1 MEYGDLMRIK
11 TTNPTTE
18 QILHHYNCLD
28 EQETYKKIEDGQKEF
43 QLWKSTTFRHR
54 QKLMLR
60 LAQILKEKKDELA
73 ILMAHEMGKPIAAG
87 VAEIDKCAWV
97 CEHYAEHAEEY
108 LAPRII
114 QTEMKKATV
123 CQLPLGLVFAI
134 MPWNFPFW
142 QVFRFAAPTI
152 MAGNA
157 ALLKHAPISS
167 GTGNR
172 IEELFLEAGFPK
184 HLFQHVI
191 IDNDV
196 AAQVIAHP
204 HVVAVTLT
212 GSERAG
218 MAVASQ
224 AGKFLK
230 KSMLE
235 LGGAD
240 PYVVLEDADL
250 DLAARCI
257 VNSRLNNSG
266 QVCIAAKRIIVLSEV
281 EKELTQKV
289 MFYMEQFKM
298 GDPLDPKTNLGPLAR
313 ADLRETV
320 QKQVEKS
327 LKQGAKLLLG
337 GIIPNGQGF
346 FYPPTL
352 LTQVMPGMPAFDEE
366 IFGPVIAII
375 SVTSEKDAIAYANQ
389 SQYGLGAAVFTRNLE
404 KGEHIATYEI
414 DAGVCFV
421 NALVASDPRLP
432 FGGIKHSGYGRELS
446 KEGILEFVNTK
457 TIAINAT

>member
-1 MEYGDLMRIK
+1 MKIQ
-11 TTNPTTE
+11 TINPATE
-18 QILHHYNCLD
+18 QVIQSYEYLN
-28 EQETYKKIEDGQKEF
+28 ESEASKKIEEGHQAFVK
-43 QLWKSTTFRHR
+43 WKHSSFAKRK
-54 QKLMLR
+54 KLMQN
-60 LAQILKEKKDELA
+60 LAHLLKETKEELSF
-73 ILMAHEMGKPIAAG
+73 LMAKEMGKPITAG
-87 VAEIDKCAWV
+87 KAEIDKCAWV
-97 CEHYAEHAEEY
+97 CEHYAEYAESY
-108 LAPRII
+108 LQSRMI

-123 CQLPLGLVFAI
+123 CHLPLGVVFAI

-157 ALLKHAPISS
+157 AILKHAPISF

-172 IEELFLEAGFPK
+172 IEELFKEAGFPNY
-184 HLFQHVI
+184 LFQHLI
-191 IDNDV
+191 IDNEG

-204 HVVAVTLT
+204 RVVAVTLT

-218 MAVASQ
+218 TAVASQ

-235 LGGAD
+235 LGGSD
-240 PYVVLEDADL
+240 PYLILDDADL
-250 DLAARCI
+250 DLAAQCI

-266 QVCIAAKRIIVLSEV
+266 QVCIAAKRIIVLASV
-281 EKELTQKV
+281 ANQLIDKVKELISS
-289 MFYMEQFKM
+289 FKM
-298 GDPLDPKTNLGPLAR
+298 GNPLDSTTNLGPLAR

-320 QKQVEKS
+320 HKQVEKS

-337 GIIPNGQGF
+337 GIIPSGQGF

-352 LTQVMPGMPAFDEE
+352 LTQVKPGMPAFDEE
-366 IFGPVIAII
+366 LFGPVIAII
-375 SVTSEKDAIAYANQ
+375 NANDEQEAITYANQ
-389 SQYGLGAAVFTRNLE
+389 SQYGLGAAVFTQDLE
-404 KGEHIATYEI
+404 KGERIATYEI
-414 DAGVCFV
+414 DSGVCFV
-421 NALVASDPRLP
+421 NAFVASDPRLP

-457 TIAINAT
+457 TVAISDSNK